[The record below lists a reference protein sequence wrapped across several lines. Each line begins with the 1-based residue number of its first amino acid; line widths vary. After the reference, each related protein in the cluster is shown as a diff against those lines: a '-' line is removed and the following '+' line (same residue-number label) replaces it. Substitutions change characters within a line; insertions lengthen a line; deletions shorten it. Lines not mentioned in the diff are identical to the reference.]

1 MTSTSASAA
10 SASPLARVVSA
21 ASRAHSARTRSISSF
36 NARFSTTRSSALTM
50 VFSSERSAATS
61 RSRSESA
68 SSAWR
73 SRRSSMDSLSSAM
86 RRSGDESDCPPET
99 DSGLGF
105 GLAGDSDAAG
115 ISVAGGLLD
124 SSFGGLEGDSPNP
137 KNDANVD
144 GDAGGVSGTGF
155 SSD

>member
-86 RRSGDESDCPPET
+86 RRSGESNCPPET

-105 GLAGDSDAAG
+105 GLAGDSAAVG

>member
-1 MTSTSASAA
+1 MG
-10 SASPLARVVSA
+10 
-21 ASRAHSARTRSISSF
+21 
-36 NARFSTTRSSALTM
+36 
-50 VFSSERSAATS
+50 
-61 RSRSESA
+61 
-68 SSAWR
+68 
-73 SRRSSMDSLSSAM
+73 SLSSAM
-86 RRSGDESDCPPET
+86 RRSGESNCPPET
-99 DSGLGF
+99 DLGLAF
-105 GLAGDSDAAG
+105 VLAGDTAAAG